1 MKGFNLYI
9 AGEST
14 VPLLPIENPPTLQ
27 LILMYMCMCNYV
39 SQVFY
44 FLTNQQQQQKKNTLQ
59 KTSVLENRNWPI
71 NTMK

>member
-14 VPLLPIENPPTLQ
+14 VSLLPIENPPTLQ
-27 LILMYMCMCNYV
+27 LVLMYMCMCNYV

-44 FLTNQQQQQKKNTLQ
+44 FLTNQQQQQQKHVAKKLQ
-59 KTSVLENRNWPI
+59 CWRIEIGQLIP
-71 NTMK
+71 